1 MGISSDALTIVLT
14 LKGRHLFT
22 LRWLWHANKINLPFS
37 VLIADGDVHPSIKKL
52 ILQDTT
58 FPNLRITYKEYRD
71 STYKDFYKKC
81 VDAFSNVRTRY
92 VMMSD
97 NDDFISTCGLIK
109 IIEYLDKEPEYVCA
123 GGLVAGFSI
132 RPHSNCAYPYV
143 GNLSSFSLRY
153 SPSYCTRDLLS
164 DSKVDAVLDEIESY
178 MPIYYNLYRTEA
190 IQCISQEALDLNFTD
205 LHVHELYLA
214 ARTVTM
220 GKVKSIPSI
229 FSYYRQ
235 RDTSLRK
242 SYDFFEGLVRSDMP
256 RDAGLMASNLARQL
270 IGEEGA
276 ALSACK
282 EKILNCYANLLRK
295 NVMGALARYRFPR
308 LSKAKQELRS
318 LSSSILPLTL
328 SVWKDKCMI
337 DLKLREKGAILDEIN
352 QFKAE
357 ILSIE
362 ETLLGKDFIIFVQTH
377 APELLNERG

>member
-1 MGISSDALTIVLT
+1 MGASSDVLTIVLT

-37 VLIADGDVHPSIKKL
+37 ILIADGAVHPSIKKL

-58 FPNLRITYKEYRD
+58 FPNLRITYREYRD

-143 GNLSSFSLRY
+143 GNLSRFSPRY
-153 SPSYCTRDLLS
+153 SPSYCTRDLPS

-308 LSKAKQELRS
+308 LSKSKQAFRSIFSNIIPLFLLSWIDGYKMNFELRGNGAS
-318 LSSSILPLTL
+318 L
-328 SVWKDKCMI
+328 
-337 DLKLREKGAILDEIN
+337 EKIS
-352 QFKAE
+352 QFKSE
-357 ILSIE
+357 ILSIK
-362 ETLLGKDFIIFVQTH
+362 ETILGNDFMSFVKIH
-377 APELLNERG
+377 APELLNEKE